1 MDSYQIDTGTF
12 NPRQKIGIMGGTFNP
27 IHNGHLLI
35 AENALCQY
43 RLDRIY
49 FIPTGL
55 SPHKGEQEIIPANIR
70 YEMIERA
77 IYGNPGF
84 AASSIEIDS
93 TETSYT
99 YLTLEKLTTLYPD
112 NRFYFIMGG
121 DSLRDFSGW
130 RNPKRICE
138 LCHLLAAVR
147 NNMDMDMLCHYA
159 DAIKQQ
165 FHGSIDLLNTPN
177 FSVSSHEI
185 RERVRNHDSI
195 RYLVPEE
202 VRIYIEENQLYQ

>member
-1 MDSYQIDTGTF
+1 MESYQIDTGSS
-12 NPRQKIGIMGGTFNP
+12 NSVQKIGIMGGTFNP

-43 RLDRIY
+43 RLDKIY

-55 SPHKGEQEIIPANIR
+55 SPHKGEQEMIPAKIR

-84 AASSIEIDS
+84 TVSSIEIDS
-93 TETSYT
+93 PKTSYT
-99 YLTLEKLTTLYPD
+99 YHTLEKLSALYPD

-121 DSLRDFSGW
+121 DSLRDFPSW

-147 NNMDMDMLCHYA
+147 NDMNMDMLYRYA
-159 DAIKQQ
+159 DAINRN
-165 FHGSIDLLNTPN
+165 FGGTVDLLNTPS
-177 FSVSSHEI
+177 FAVSSHEI
-185 RERVRNHDSI
+185 RKRVRNHDSI

>member
-1 MDSYQIDTGTF
+1 MDGYQIDTESF
-12 NPRQKIGIMGGTFNP
+12 DHRQKIGIMGGTFNP

-43 RLDRIY
+43 HLDKIY

-55 SPHKGEQEIIPANIR
+55 SPHKGRQEIIPAGFR

-77 IYGNPGF
+77 ISGNPGF
-84 AASSIEIDS
+84 AVSSIEIDS

-99 YLTLEKLTTLYPD
+99 YHTLEKLTALYP
-112 NRFYFIMGG
+112 NKQFYFIMGG
-121 DSLRDFSGW
+121 DSLRDFPGW
-130 RNPKRICE
+130 KNPRRICE

-147 NNMDMDMLCHYA
+147 NDMDMDMLYSQA
-159 DAIKQQ
+159 NKIKQIFQ
-165 FHGSIDLLNTPN
+165 GDVDLLNTPN

-185 RERVRNHDSI
+185 RERIRNHDSI

-202 VRIYIEENQLYQ
+202 VRIYIKENQLYQ